1 MKAPGQNDWKTFR
14 RYNERVRRITYDERN
29 SAASVVPMLAENKP
43 RDFILPFL
51 EELTWRVKTS
61 TGLAHCEMFL
71 NPSLR
76 AFQLEITERVPQLN
90 SFLQMVANH
99 TRLTTFSFSSPTTLP
114 DSFPDLFQQQDMLE
128 MVVLV
133 APGALSPGIGRW
145 LASLTKLTH
154 LQLDLSGRS
163 MMAVEGFFDELFSRS
178 GYSTPSSMASSDS
191 EDELDFSEIRKSAL
205 RLTGDLPPRKIYPQL
220 RKLQLT
226 GEVSNIA
233 VFLKHITSP
242 LTHME
247 FVIEDPPDRAD
258 WQDLCLLI
266 CERFRE
272 TLSSLRILA
281 TSLSRFTD
289 LIRATPRGEPASN
302 RLGLD
307 HLTSLPNLLR
317 LEIDLPESVV
327 FTSADLASLAQASPK
342 LESLRLCPQAKFS
355 TTVGPPQISLEDL
368 AILLRA
374 CRNLHTVSAVFNANP
389 ISEDFLKTPQV
400 SSNSLLRLQVG
411 HSWISDP
418 LQVAISVSHLA
429 PRLET
434 LKWFQEKTRTGY
446 VETNAKH
453 WQNLAEFLPHLQ
465 KVRLVERTFT
475 RIISP
480 VVPPPKK
487 VKKANK
493 CVGHTVVHVDR
504 SVDAQPFTVNT
515 YVQAAPQAM
524 NRAVEAIPMTFSVP
538 VDATPVVSCASIDA
552 TTTVQDQGIDATDIP
567 TPEQPP
573 LTPVPAAPRK
583 DRALIRI
590 TQAYALFSFF
600 YRIFVLYPF
609 EWPSRVLHHTTD
621 QFRRWSQG
629 LQQQRKRSLSEAN
642 KGRLQN
648 GRASNGSTHAT
659 SAGDEIALGSLQVGH
674 DRPRL

>member
-1 MKAPGQNDWKTFR
+1 MKAPGQTDWKTFV
-14 RYNERVRRITYDERN
+14 RYNERVRRITYDER
-29 SAASVVPMLAENKP
+29 SAALIVPMLAENKP
-43 RDFILPFL
+43 QDFILPFL
-51 EELTWRVKTS
+51 EELTWRAQS
-61 TGLAHCEMFL
+61 SAGLAHCQMFL
-71 NPSLR
+71 NPRLR
-76 AFQLEITERVPQLN
+76 TFELDISVRVPQLD

-99 TRLTTFSFSSPTTLP
+99 TRLTTFSFNSPTTLP
-114 DSFPDLFQQQDMLE
+114 DSFPHLFQQQDMLE

-145 LASLTKLTH
+145 LASLTHLTH

-163 MMAVEGFFDELFSRS
+163 MMAIEGFFEELFSRS

-205 RLTGDLPPRKIYPQL
+205 RLTGDLPPRRIYPQL

-226 GEVSNIA
+226 GQVSNIA

-242 LTHME
+242 LTHTE

-272 TLSSLRILA
+272 TLTSLRILA
-281 TSLSRFTD
+281 TSSSRFAD
-289 LIRATPRGEPASN
+289 LMRATPRGEPASN
-302 RLGLD
+302 HLD
-307 HLTSLPNLLR
+307 LKHLTSLPNLLR

-342 LESLRLCPQAKFS
+342 LESLRLCPLAKFS

-374 CRNLHTVSAVFNANP
+374 CRNLHTVSAVFNATP
-389 ISEDFLKTPQV
+389 ISEDSLKTPQV

-429 PRLET
+429 PRLEAV
-434 LKWFQEKTRTGY
+434 KWLQDKTRTGY

-453 WQNLAEFLPHLQ
+453 WQTLADLLPHFQ
-465 KVRLVERTFT
+465 KVRLIERTFT
-475 RIISP
+475 RISSP

-487 VKKANK
+487 VKKVNK
-493 CVGHTVVHVDR
+493 CVGRTVVHVDR
-504 SVDAQPFTVNT
+504 SVDAQPFTVNA

-524 NRAVEAIPMTFSVP
+524 HRAVEAIPMTFSVT

-552 TTTVQDQGIDATDIP
+552 TTTVQDQGIDATEIP
-567 TPEQPP
+567 TPK
-573 LTPVPAAPRK
+573 LTPVPAVPKK
-583 DRALIRI
+583 DRTLIRL

-600 YRIFVLYPF
+600 YRVFVMYPF

-648 GRASNGSTHAT
+648 GRASNGSAHAT
-659 SAGDEIALGSLQVGH
+659 IAGDEIALGSLQVGH